1 MSQKIS
7 AKNLQYNAT
16 QPRFLALLRGQGGAE
31 TNRDGPDPILAARRR
46 PVKPRSGSA
55 EAEDAPLVVDEHGH
69 AVADVTVGADGA
81 VKEKEKGLGSGAGEE
96 EQGEQQQ
103 QQQVPDKNSTS
114 DNNDDANGI
123 GKGEKLVGIG
133 EPRKKRRIGR
143 VIEAA
148 EEEEEVET
156 TKTGKDK
163 TGVDKATAEGKPT
176 KEGSTTAPKVKT
188 KKAKKIKLSFGDD
201 DG

>member
-81 VKEKEKGLGSGAGEE
+81 VKEKEKGLGSGTGEE
-96 EQGEQQQ
+96 EEQEEQQQ
-103 QQQVPDKNSTS
+103 QALDKNLTS
-114 DNNDDANGI
+114 DNNDEANGI

-143 VIEAA
+143 VVGAA
-148 EEEEEVET
+148 EEEEEEVE

-163 TGVDKATAEGKPT
+163 TGVDKATAKDKPN
-176 KEGSTTAPKVKT
+176 KEGSTPAPKVKT